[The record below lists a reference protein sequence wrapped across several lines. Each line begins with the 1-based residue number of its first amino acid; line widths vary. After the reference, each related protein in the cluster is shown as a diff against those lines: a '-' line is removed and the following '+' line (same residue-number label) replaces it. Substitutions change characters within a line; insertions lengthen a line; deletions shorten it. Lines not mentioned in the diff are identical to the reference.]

1 MCRPVS
7 ETARKLSAAGAA
19 SALLLSLAGPT
30 IAQDTLLSEVV
41 EFTGAVLYLD
51 TQVPALVIGAVHNGE
66 TAVSGFGEIVDGS
79 GKEPD
84 GDTLMRI
91 GSITKVFTGTVLASM
106 VADGTVRLT
115 DPLQDHLDWGVT
127 VPKRG
132 DHQIRLINLA
142 THTAG
147 LPREV
152 EREPGPP
159 DNPFSTLTPEVYAE
173 ALAADPLLFPPG
185 TGALYSN
192 FGYDVLGAALGDA
205 ADKPYVDVLQER
217 VLDPV
222 GLGDTKLKLGPGDEA
237 RLMQGH
243 DFYGNP
249 LPHVPTTPIMAGAG
263 ALYSTTND
271 MLKWLERHMSNLTVQ
286 HASAPWPQSNNSP
299 ATEAEIRLIDHA
311 AYVFRDQLDPVSG
324 LDESGH
330 MDAMALGWVIMTAD
344 EGRPLILQKAG
355 GLQGIFVYSAFS
367 PAKKI
372 GVFVAINEFDFSA
385 AQHMATVVNE
395 MIATIA
401 PR

>member
-1 MCRPVS
+1 
-7 ETARKLSAAGAA
+7 
-19 SALLLSLAGPT
+19 
-30 IAQDTLLSEVV
+30 
-41 EFTGAVLYLD
+41 
-51 TQVPALVIGAVHNGE
+51 
-66 TAVSGFGEIVDGS
+66 
-79 GKEPD
+79 
-84 GDTLMRI
+84 
-91 GSITKVFTGTVLASM
+91 M
-106 VADGTVRLT
+106 VADGTIGLT

-127 VPKRG
+127 VPRRG

-142 THTAG
+142 THTSG

-159 DNPFSTLTPEVYAE
+159 DDPFSTLTQEAYAQ
-173 ALAADPLLFPPG
+173 ALAADPLLFTPG
-185 TGALYSN
+185 SGALYSN
-192 FGYDVLGAALGDA
+192 FGYDLLGAALGDA
-205 ADKPYVDVLQER
+205 AGMPYAQALQER
-217 VLDPV
+217 VLEPL
-222 GLGDTKLKLGPGDEA
+222 GLSDTKLELAPGDED

-243 DFYGNP
+243 DFFGDP
-249 LPHVPTTPIMAGAG
+249 LPHVPTTPIMAGAS
-263 ALYSTTND
+263 ALYSSTND
-271 MLKWLERHMSNLTVQ
+271 MLKWLERHMTNLTVQ
-286 HASAPWPQSNNSP
+286 HARNSEPHSNGSSAS
-299 ATEAEIRLIDHA
+299 EAEIRLIDHA

-344 EGRPLILQKAG
+344 QGRPLILQKAG